1 MKCRVCK
8 GHPVI
13 ELRQHNAAFCAEH
26 FIAFCHR
33 QVEKAIYKFKM
44 FEPDDKV
51 LVAVSG
57 GKDSL
62 ALWDIL
68 IALGYE
74 VDGLVIGL
82 GIGEYSDASTA
93 FAQDFADTHGL
104 KLHYHSLQEEH
115 GFTVPSAA
123 KATKRVPCSSCGL
136 SKRHIFDSVAI
147 EHGYDVVVT
156 GHNLDDEAA
165 VLFGNV
171 RRWQTD
177 YLARQHPVLPARNG
191 FPRKTKPLIRLGE
204 REMAAYCVLRNI
216 EYVVEEC
223 PMAAGNKHLE
233 YKDILNEM
241 EVASPGSK
249 HAFYFGFLD
258 RAGPLFADAAENGG
272 VGNGSEL
279 ESSISPCEVCGSP
292 STNDVCA
299 FCKLVGLASDSV
311 PVEIGQRSDML
322 DT

>member
-8 GHPVI
+8 GHVVI
-13 ELRQHNAAFCAEH
+13 ELRQHNSAFCAEH
-26 FIAFCHR
+26 FLAFCRR
-33 QVEKAIYKFKM
+33 QVERAIHKFSM
-44 FEPDDKV
+44 FEPGDRV

-68 IALGYE
+68 IELGYD

-82 GIGEYSDASTA
+82 GIGEYSGDSTA
-93 FAQDFADTHGL
+93 FARQFADERNL
-104 KLHYHSLQEEH
+104 VLHYHSLKDEH

-136 SKRHIFDSVAI
+136 SKRHIFDSVALAG
-147 EHGYDVVVT
+147 GYDVVVT

-171 RRWQTD
+171 TRWQND

-191 FPRKTKPLIRLGE
+191 FPRKAKPLVRLGE
-204 REMAAYCVLRNI
+204 REMAAYCVLSGI
-216 EYVVEEC
+216 DYVVDEC
-223 PMAAGNKHLE
+223 PMAAGNKHLD
-233 YKDILNEM
+233 YKAHLNEM
-241 EVASPGSK
+241 EVASPGAK

-258 RAGPLFADAAENGG
+258 RAAALFAEA
-272 VGNGSEL
+272 V
-279 ESSISPCEVCGSP
+279 ESSEGSAADVLSPCNSCGSP
-292 STNDVCA
+292 ATNEVCS
-299 FCKLVGLASDSV
+299 FCRLVSLAGSPV
-311 PVEIGQRSDML
+311 TVEISARPDMI
-322 DT
+322 DP